1 VNTKYDQIHTP
12 KIDGS
17 QSCVAFQRRRE
28 QSDCIVAQLA
38 VYRECLQC
46 RQLLYDFLHFLIGN
60 AAQFDKFELVS
71 IVVAL
76 VIVVIVATNTRII
89 TIIIIVVIVSIPL
102 NVNYFPFFSLLFLS
116 YKHLKNTS
124 LKPHTQLNSPLV
136 VSSRP
141 QLQR

>member
-102 NVNYFPFFSLLFLS
+102 NVNFPFFNLLFLS
-116 YKHLKNTS
+116 CKHFKIIS
-124 LKPHTQLNSPLV
+124 LQPHIQLNSPFV

-141 QLQR
+141 QAQR